1 MKRRYLALIT
11 AGVVL
16 LPAGAAL
23 ASATLPIPTPT
34 PKTPP
39 SVEVVAR
46 LNRLKT
52 HGASEID
59 RRLDNLQKTFEKVTV
74 SSQLSAGD
82 KAAISGQLQTE
93 TSALI
98 TLKSRLSSETDLTAA
113 RQDIQSIIDEYKT
126 YGLLYPRGRLMATTD
141 RMLAVGNK
149 LTQIRTDLQHKI
161 TAAKQNHKEVTK
173 LQTALDDLRAK
184 LADAEARYRPLPA
197 KVLNPPADYSAAYQV
212 LAAQRDALK
221 VARTD
226 LKAAR
231 EDVQT
236 ILDELKNLKDATP
249 TPSASAVP
257 SPAAH

>member
-1 MKRRYLALIT
+1 MKRHYLALVSAGLMMLP
-11 AGVVL
+11 AGVV
-16 LPAGAAL
+16 L
-23 ASATLPIPTPT
+23 ASATLPTPTPT

-74 SSQLSAGD
+74 SAQLSSGD

-98 TLKSRLSSETDLTAA
+98 TLKSRLSGETDLTAA
-113 RQDIQSIIDEYKT
+113 RQDIQSIIDDYKI
-126 YGLLYPRGRLMATTD
+126 YGLLYPRGRLMATAD
-141 RMLAVGNK
+141 RMLAAGNK
-149 LTQIRTDLQHKI
+149 FTTLRINLQHKV
-161 TAAKQNHKEVTK
+161 TAAKLAHKDVTK
-173 LQTALDDLRAK
+173 LQAALDDLRAK

-197 KVLNPPADYSAAYQV
+197 KVLSPPADYVAAYQA

-226 LKAAR
+226 LKVAR

-236 ILDELKNLKDATP
+236 VLDGLANLKDATP
-249 TPSASAVP
+249 TPSASASA